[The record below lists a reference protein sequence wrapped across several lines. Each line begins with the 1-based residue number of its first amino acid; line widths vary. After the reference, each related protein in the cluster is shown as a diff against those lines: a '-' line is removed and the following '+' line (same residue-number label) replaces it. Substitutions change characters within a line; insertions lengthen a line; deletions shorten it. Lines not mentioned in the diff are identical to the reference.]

1 MSRPMVSAGP
11 PAAKGA
17 MNRMGL
23 FGQPWAALRSHETHR
38 QSTTK
43 RALRANALTTSPPRP
58 LGRMVASPHPFI
70 PGARGTANGRPQ
82 AEARG
87 PAKSSGGVQELGKM
101 GAGRRNRDP
110 QLRAARGHSL
120 RGAPGEEG
128 EGDLPRA
135 EFR

>member
-23 FGQPWAALRSHETHR
+23 FGQPWAALHSHEIHR
-38 QSTTK
+38 QSATK
-43 RALRANALTTSPPRP
+43 RALRANALTTSSSPARH
-58 LGRMVASPHPFI
+58 MVASPHPFI